1 MRILAID
8 VGTGTQDI
16 LLFDSEQEPENCF
29 KLVMPSPT
37 TIYARRVRQATA
49 AGRPLLLTGRLM
61 GGGPVGWAV
70 GDHHQAGL
78 PIYAT
83 PDAARTFNDDLDRVQ
98 TDLGVI
104 LIERPDDVPAGL
116 APMTLHLTDLHL
128 PAIVTTLEAFGI
140 EPRWDIL
147 AVAVLDHGNAPPE
160 VSDRVFRFD
169 HIRRVL
175 AAHNDLFAFAYL
187 PDELPDYLTRMRAIV
202 AAAPADTPL
211 LLMDTGPA
219 ASLGALYDP
228 MVARAAADVLLVNV
242 GNMHTLATRLV
253 GGRVQAI
260 FEHHTGFLT
269 TEKLDTYL
277 EQLVAGTLSCEAV
290 FNDNGH
296 GAQMFGPAAPQMPF
310 VSVTGPRRSLLRQS
324 RHSSYFAV
332 PFGDM
337 MIAGCWGLVGA
348 CAERLPEWQELIR
361 KALPGHWRDNR
372 RSWPDSP

>member
-1 MRILAID
+1 MHILAID

-16 LLFDSEQEPENCF
+16 LLFDSEQEPENSF

-37 TIYARRVRQATA
+37 AIYARRVRQATA

-70 GDHHQAGL
+70 SDHHQAGL

-83 PDAARTFNDDLDRVQ
+83 PDAARTFNDDLARVQ
-98 TDLGVI
+98 ADLGMT
-104 LIERPDDVPAGL
+104 LIAHPDDLPAGL
-116 APMTLHLTDLHL
+116 APVTLHLTDLHL
-128 PAIVTTLEAFGI
+128 PAIITALEAFGV

-160 VSDRVFRFD
+160 VSDRVFRFE
-169 HIRRVL
+169 HLRRVL
-175 AAHNDLFAFAYL
+175 AGGNDLLAFACR
-187 PDELPDYLTRMRAIV
+187 PHELPAYLTRMQAIV
-202 AAAPADTPL
+202 AAAPAGTPL

-228 MVARAAADVLLVNV
+228 LVGRAAADDVLLVNV

-253 GGRVQAI
+253 AGRVQAV

-269 TEKLDTYL
+269 TEKLDVYL
-277 EQLVAGTLSCEAV
+277 EQLVAGGLSGEAV

-296 GAQMFGPAAPQMPF
+296 GAQCFGPAPARMPF
-310 VSVTGPRRSLLRQS
+310 LSVTGPRRALLRGS
-324 RHSSYFAV
+324 RHAPYFAV

-337 MIAGCWGLVGA
+337 MVAGCWGLVGA
-348 CAERLPEWQELIR
+348 CAGRFAEWREEINR
-361 KALPGHWRDNR
+361 ALQR
-372 RSWPDSP
+372 